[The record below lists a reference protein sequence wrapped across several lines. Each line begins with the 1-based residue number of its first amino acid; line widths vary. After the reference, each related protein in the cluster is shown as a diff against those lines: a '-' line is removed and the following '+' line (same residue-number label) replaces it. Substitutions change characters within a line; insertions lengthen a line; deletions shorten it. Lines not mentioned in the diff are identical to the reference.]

1 MGGTA
6 TSAGAAG
13 GGAKRNNRSPRPH
26 ATAAGAPLA
35 RKATSAPSRV
45 ARCSSSGR
53 GTASPPRAFT
63 ARSAAAASLE
73 PPPSPARTGIRFT
86 SSIATPKRRPEASST
101 ACAARTARFS
111 SGGPRSAVAPWTA
124 SVTPAGARDTVSS
137 SAKSSSAKA
146 VSIWW

>member
-53 GTASPPRAFT
+53 GTESPTR
-63 ARSAAAASLE
+63 ARSE
-73 PPPSPARTGIRFT
+73 EHT
-86 SSIATPKRRPEASST
+86 SELQSRLQFVCRLLLGKKKLKPLDVLI
-101 ACAARTARFS
+101 
-111 SGGPRSAVAPWTA
+111 
-124 SVTPAGARDTVSS
+124 S
-137 SAKSSSAKA
+137 SAPCHN
-146 VSIWW
+146 VSLPNTIANANLT